1 MYKDTKNTF
10 SRIFFFV
17 KTKNILFIFY
27 IFKNT
32 NKKIQKFS
40 KKWKLI
46 KKLIDLSRKL
56 FLFLSFDFI
65 QMKKN
70 IKKYSSFKSINENI
84 EPLHFN
90 TD

>member
-46 KKLIDLSRKL
+46 KKINR
-56 FLFLSFDFI
+56 FI
-65 QMKKN
+65 KE
-70 IKKYSSFKSINENI
+70 IVFIFIIRFYSDEKE
-84 EPLHFN
+84 H
-90 TD
+90 

>member
-1 MYKDTKNTF
+1 M
-10 SRIFFFV
+10 

-56 FLFLSFDFI
+56 FLFLLFDFI